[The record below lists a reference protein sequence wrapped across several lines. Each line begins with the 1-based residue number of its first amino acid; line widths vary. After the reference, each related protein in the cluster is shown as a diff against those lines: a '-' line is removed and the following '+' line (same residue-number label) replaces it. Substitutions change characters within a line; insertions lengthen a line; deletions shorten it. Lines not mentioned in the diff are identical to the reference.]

1 MIPATVLLAAALAA
15 EAMTPAASP
24 PSPAAPPPA
33 QPASEAAPPAEPP
46 AAPAVDPLAAALAR
60 SDDAYAQ
67 RDQPGQ
73 LEAAQAALEAA
84 AAVAP
89 GAYAILWRQAR
100 LLVWRSEEPGLP
112 KERKSELGK
121 QAWELADRAC
131 VAAPDRVEGWFYAM
145 NGVGAYSQGLGII
158 SALTQGMEG
167 KFKDRLGRAERLDP
181 GFQAGAIPTAWGRFW
196 FELPWPKHDAGK
208 SLKALNAALQ
218 VNPANVR
225 AHVYLGD
232 LLADEGKKSEAA
244 AAYRAA
250 QETPPGRYDTPE
262 ERRWQ
267 VVARAALERL
277 EKK

>member
-1 MIPATVLLAAALAA
+1 V
-15 EAMTPAASP
+15 
-24 PSPAAPPPA
+24 AP
-33 QPASEAAPPAEPP
+33 
-46 AAPAVDPLAAALAR
+46 APAVDPLAAALAR

-112 KERKSELGK
+112 KERKSELGR

-131 VAAPDRVEGWFYAM
+131 AAAPDRVEGWFYAM

-218 VNPANVR
+218 LNPANVR

-232 LLADEGKKSEAA
+232 LLADEGKKDEAA

-250 QETPPGRYDTPE
+250 LEHPPGRSDAPE

-267 VVARAALERL
+267 VLARAALERL